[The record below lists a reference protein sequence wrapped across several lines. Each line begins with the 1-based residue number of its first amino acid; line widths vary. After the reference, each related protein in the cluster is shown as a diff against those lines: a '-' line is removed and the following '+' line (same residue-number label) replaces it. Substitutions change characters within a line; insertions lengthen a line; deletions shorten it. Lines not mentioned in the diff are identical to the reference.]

1 MAWPGGSGWAKPG
14 PRRCRSSSRRR
25 AASSRSWWPAPWTRR
40 PCPPTPVAIA
50 YLIDLLA
57 ERVREPELPAPALDG
72 EALLASPGEPEA
84 AAGWCGCASSA
95 TAALFAAGFFG
106 ASFAR
111 APFGP
116 APTRE
121 AGRLAYGALSAALAG
136 LAAEPSWSWLYEE
149 LADRFGDFADLLAEV
164 GERARGESPP
174 RLDGLYVRYLATG
187 SARDR
192 RRLLSLGAL
201 APEVR
206 GLLRPQ

>member
-1 MAWPGGSGWAKPG
+1 MGEARSAQVQIELSA
-14 PRRCRSSSRRR
+14 PRTVF
-25 AASSRSWWPAPWTRR
+25 AELVAGALDQT
-40 PCPPTPVAIA
+40 PCPPTPAAVA

-57 ERVREPELPAPALDG
+57 ERVREPERGGPAIDG
-72 EALLASPGEPEA
+72 NALLASPGEPDA
-84 AAGWCGCASSA
+84 VRLVRLRGVGD
-95 TAALFAAGFFG
+95 TALFAAGFFG
-106 ASFAR
+106 ASLAR

-116 APTRE
+116 TPIRE

-136 LAAEPSWSWLYEE
+136 LAAEPGWSWLYEE

-164 GERARGESPP
+164 GESARGESPA
-174 RLDGLYVRYLATG
+174 RVDGLYARYLATG
-187 SARDR
+187 SGRDR

>member
-1 MAWPGGSGWAKPG
+1 MGEARSAQVQIELSA
-14 PRRCRSSSRRR
+14 PRTVF
-25 AASSRSWWPAPWTRR
+25 ADLVAGALDQT

-57 ERVREPELPAPALDG
+57 ERVRAPDPPGPTIDG
-72 EALLASPGEPEA
+72 GALLPSPGEQRA
-84 AAGWCGCASSA
+84 ARLVRLCRVGD
-95 TAALFAAGFFG
+95 AALFAAGFFG

-116 APTRE
+116 TPTRE
-121 AGRLAYGALSAALAG
+121 AGRLAYGALSAALVG

-164 GERARGESPP
+164 GERTRGESLP
-174 RLDGLYVRYLATG
+174 RLDGLYARYLSTG

-192 RRLLSLGAL
+192 RLLLSLGAL
-201 APEVR
+201 APDVR

>member
-1 MAWPGGSGWAKPG
+1 MAGALDQ
-14 PRRCRSSSRRR
+14 
-25 AASSRSWWPAPWTRR
+25 A

-57 ERVREPELPAPALDG
+57 ERVREPELPVSALDG
-72 EALLASPGEPEA
+72 EALLAGTGEP
-84 AAGWCGCASSA
+84 GPSRLVRLRQLGDG
-95 TAALFAAGFFG
+95 ALFAAGFFG

-111 APFGP
+111 APFGQT
-116 APTRE
+116 PTRE
-121 AGRLAYGALSAALAG
+121 AGRQAYGALSVALAG
-136 LAAEPSWSWLYEE
+136 LATEPSWSWLYEE

-164 GERARGESPP
+164 GERTRSESPP

-201 APEVR
+201 APEDR

>member
-1 MAWPGGSGWAKPG
+1 MGEARSAQVQIELSA
-14 PRRCRSSSRRR
+14 PRIVF
-25 AASSRSWWPAPWTRR
+25 AELVAGALDQA

-57 ERVREPELPAPALDG
+57 ERVREPERGGPEID
-72 EALLASPGEPEA
+72 ENALLASPGELD
-84 AAGWCGCASSA
+84 GGRLVRLRRVGD
-95 TAALFAAGFFG
+95 TALFAAGFFG
-106 ASFAR
+106 ASLAR

-116 APTRE
+116 TPIRE

-174 RLDGLYVRYLATG
+174 RLEGLYARYLTTG

-192 RRLLSLGAL
+192 RLLLSLGAL
-201 APEVR
+201 APETR
-206 GLLRPQ
+206 GLLLSQ

>member
-1 MAWPGGSGWAKPG
+1 MGGARSAQVQIELSA
-14 PRRCRSSSRRR
+14 PRTVF
-25 AASSRSWWPAPWTRR
+25 AELVAGALDQA

-50 YLIDLLA
+50 YLIDLLT
-57 ERVREPELPAPALDG
+57 ERVREPDGPGPAIDG
-72 EALLASPGEPEA
+72 EALLACPGEQRA
-84 AAGWCGCASSA
+84 ARLVRLCRVGD
-95 TAALFAAGFFG
+95 AALFAAGFFG
-106 ASFAR
+106 ANFAR

-116 APTRE
+116 TPTRE
-121 AGRLAYGALSAALAG
+121 AGRLAYGALSACLAG

-174 RLDGLYVRYLATG
+174 RLEGLYSRYLATG

-192 RRLLSLGAL
+192 RRLLTLGAL
-201 APEVR
+201 APEAR

>member
-1 MAWPGGSGWAKPG
+1 MGKARSAGVQIELSA
-14 PRRCRSSSRRR
+14 PRGFFAELVADALDR
-25 AASSRSWWPAPWTRR
+25 A
-40 PCPPTPVAIA
+40 PCPPTPVATA

-57 ERVREPELPAPALDG
+57 ERVREPHRRGPAIDA
-72 EALLASPGEPEA
+72 EALLGSPGEPHA
-84 AAGWCGCASSA
+84 VRLGRLRGVGD
-95 TAALFAAGFFG
+95 AALFVAGFFG
-106 ASFAR
+106 ASLSR

-116 APTRE
+116 VPTRE
-121 AGRLAYGALSAALAG
+121 AGRLAYAALSAALAALAA

-174 RLDGLYVRYLATG
+174 RLERLYARYLVTG

-192 RRLLSLGAL
+192 RFLLGLGAL
-201 APEVR
+201 APDAG